1 MRQLASVLLAAAALS
16 APAASAHAQQQQQ
29 QQKAQPP
36 MRDYEYSFRMSGSH
50 DEHPTSGTMRVSGDR
65 GRIDIDGAKEGEF
78 MLLTDGGRTLTIV
91 HPDRRAYEVSDAATF
106 EHIVGRALR
115 AAGPVLSIRL
125 ESAHVASDH
134 LGDGGLV
141 VGRATRHLRLTQD
154 YTLRVGALGFGG
166 DAERH
171 VATTEYWV
179 SPGLALMRNPLFALV
194 EGAESALVQSDTAY
208 SRIADAE
215 RDALLEGATPLRRVV
230 TTREEHGGKTT
241 TQTIEITS
249 LRPARVDPA
258 IFEVPSG
265 YTRRAGVSWLSSR

>member
-16 APAASAHAQQQQQ
+16 ATAAPAHAQ

-36 MRDYEYSFRMSGSH
+36 MRDYEYSFRVIGSH
-50 DEHPTSGTMRVSGDR
+50 DEHPMSGTMRVSGDR
-65 GRIDIDGAKEGEF
+65 GRIDLDGAKEGEF

-91 HPDRRAYEVSDAATF
+91 HPERRAYEGSDAATF

-115 AAGPVLSIRL
+115 AAGPVLSIKL
-125 ESAHVASDH
+125 EAAHVASDH
-134 LGDGGLV
+134 LGDGGIV
-141 VGRATRHLRLTQD
+141 VGRATRHVRLTQD
-154 YTLRVGALGFGG
+154 YTIRVGALGFGG

-230 TTREEHGGKTT
+230 TTREEPGGKTT
-241 TQTIEITS
+241 LQTIEITS

-258 IFEVPSG
+258 IFQLPSG

>member
-1 MRQLASVLLAAAALS
+1 MRQLASVLLAVAALS
-16 APAASAHAQQQQQ
+16 AAAAPARAQQQQ
-29 QQKAQPP
+29 KPQPP
-36 MRDYEYSFRMSGSH
+36 MRDYEYSFRVIGSH
-50 DEHPTSGTMRVSGDR
+50 DEHPMSGTMRVSGDR

-91 HPDRRAYEVSDAATF
+91 HPERRAYEVSDAATF

-115 AAGPVLSIRL
+115 AVPVLSIQL

-154 YTLRVGALGFGG
+154 YTVRVGALGFGG
-166 DAERH
+166 DPERH

-258 IFEVPSG
+258 IFQLPSG